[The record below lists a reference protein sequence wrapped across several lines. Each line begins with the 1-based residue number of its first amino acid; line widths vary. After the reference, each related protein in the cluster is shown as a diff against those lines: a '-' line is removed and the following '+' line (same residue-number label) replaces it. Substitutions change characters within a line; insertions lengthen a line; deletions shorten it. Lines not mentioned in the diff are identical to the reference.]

1 MKKRFVIL
9 NLYIAI
15 IKNDRIEIIMETRIC
30 NSYARKKTAII
41 LSKTTMS
48 YLLYQIVNCICDTN

>member
-30 NSYARKKTAII
+30 NSYARKKNSHNII
-41 LSKTTMS
+41 KNYNVILT
-48 YLLYQIVNCICDTN
+48 LPDR